1 MRMMKDRLLEVAY
14 LGPAGTYCEEA
25 ARAYCGNQSTY
36 LPFIII
42 DEAIEAAE
50 NSVAGL
56 AVVPLENST
65 EGSVNRTLDILLET
79 SLRICGEVS
88 MPIHHQLL
96 GSATELTDIQEVRAH
111 PQALAQCRRWLDSHL
126 PNVRRVAVSSNAQAA
141 DSVAHDASAA
151 AIAGER
157 AAELYALNVL
167 AKDIE
172 DVAGNSTRF
181 IVLGHDDAQPTGN
194 DRTAL
199 VCSVPNKPG
208 SLYDLLGI
216 FARHNVN
223 MAKLE
228 SRPAG
233 NAAWEYNFFI
243 VIEGHRSDRIIADAL
258 KEATECAN
266 FVKIIGSYP
275 SK

>member
-1 MRMMKDRLLEVAY
+1 MKEDKLLKVAY
-14 LGPAGTYCEEA
+14 LGPAGTYCGEV
-25 ARAYCGNQSTY
+25 ARTHCGNEPIY
-36 LPFIII
+36 LPFATI

-50 NSVAGL
+50 KDIADL
-56 AVVPLENST
+56 AVVPIENST

-79 SLRICGEVS
+79 PLHICGEVS
-88 MPIHHQLL
+88 MAIHHQLL
-96 GSATELTDIQEVRAH
+96 GSAASLAGVREVRAH
-111 PQALAQCRRWLDSHL
+111 PQALAQCRRWLDGHL
-126 PNVRRVAVSSNAQAA
+126 PDARRVAAPSNAQAA
-141 DSVAHDASAA
+141 ATVVSDADAA

-157 AAELYALNVL
+157 AAELYALDVL
-167 AKDIE
+167 AKNIE
-172 DVAGNSTRF
+172 DIAGNSTRF
-181 IVLGHDDAQPTGN
+181 IVLGRDDAEPTGN

-243 VIEGHRSDRIIADAL
+243 VIEGHRSDRIIAAAL
-258 KEATECAN
+258 KEVAKRAT
-266 FVKIIGSYP
+266 FVRIIGSYP
-275 SK
+275 NNI

>member
-1 MRMMKDRLLEVAY
+1 MRIAY
-14 LGPAGTYCEEA
+14 LGPVGTYCEEA
-25 ARAYCGNQSTY
+25 ARTHYGNAPVY
-36 LPFIII
+36 LPFTTI
-42 DEAIEAAE
+42 DETIEAAE
-50 NSVAGL
+50 KNMADV
-56 AVVPLENST
+56 AVVPIENST

-79 SLRICGEVS
+79 PLHICGEVS
-88 MPIHHQLL
+88 MSIHHQLL
-96 GSATELTDIQEVRAH
+96 GSATELTDIREVRAH
-111 PQALAQCRRWLDSHL
+111 PQSLAQCRRWLDGHL
-126 PNVRRVAVSSNAQAA
+126 PNAQRVAAPSNAQAA
-141 DSVAHDASAA
+141 AAVVQDASLA

-181 IVLGHDDAQPTGN
+181 VVLGHCDAEPTGN

-243 VIEGHRSDRIIADAL
+243 VIEGHRSDKAIAAAL
-258 KEATECAN
+258 KEVAERAT

-275 SK
+275 RVGG